1 VSNPDGYFYTDWS
14 AMTGHDWAGLLVTVV
29 AFVVMAIAYFQ
40 VFRPGNK
47 EKLESHRFMVLD
59 DEITNSGEKNER

>member
-1 VSNPDGYFYTDWS
+1 
-14 AMTGHDWAGLLVTVV
+14 MTGHDWAGLLVTVV

-59 DEITNSGEKNER
+59 DEIINSGEKNER

>member
-1 VSNPDGYFYTDWS
+1 
-14 AMTGHDWAGLLVTVV
+14 MTGHDWAGLLVTVV
-29 AFVVMAIAYFQ
+29 AFVVMTIAYFQ